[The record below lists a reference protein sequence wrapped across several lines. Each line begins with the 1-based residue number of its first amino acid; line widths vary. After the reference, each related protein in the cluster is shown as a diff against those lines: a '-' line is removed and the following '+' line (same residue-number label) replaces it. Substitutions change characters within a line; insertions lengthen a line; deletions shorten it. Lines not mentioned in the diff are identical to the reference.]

1 MNIILTQWKNAN
13 LDNIKILNP
22 LLGIRFK
29 LKICFFCNYLNST
42 IYESK

>member
-29 LKICFFCNYLNST
+29 LKICFFLQLFKFYY
-42 IYESK
+42 I